1 MVAGANARSS
11 RSCTDRKG
19 DCPLRYMLV
28 CLPLLLERDL
38 DGDQPYRFGTSAVY
52 FLSILFNRA
61 NRVRMWTC
69 KLLSMSPCQI

>member
-28 CLPLLLERDL
+28 CLPLLLERDS
-38 DGDQPYRFGTSAVY
+38 DGDQPYRFGT
-52 FLSILFNRA
+52 
-61 NRVRMWTC
+61 
-69 KLLSMSPCQI
+69 